1 MKFRTINFFVLTT
14 LLVVITF
21 SSCSK
26 EDSLEKI
33 EPNLSE
39 LVKISVTSL
48 PDKTTYSLGEPL
60 SLKGLIV
67 EGINSDNSKQRLD
80 ITEANISGFSSEK
93 SSDDLTLSVTI
104 NKLTT
109 TFSVKVLPIKVE
121 NGVLTKVEANLTRL
135 VLPDFVTS
143 IASNVFRQSNI
154 THVTLNEG
162 LKSIGEQAFAWS
174 QITEINFPKTLVTI
188 DEAAFYGCDYL
199 KEIDLSQTSLTQITH
214 ETFALN
220 KNVTV
225 IKLPQSVK
233 EIEYQAFLNATSL
246 KELYLPDGLLKM
258 GNEAFR
264 ESGLVN
270 LRLPNSLCYMDQR
283 VFYLSGELER
293 VETFGRAVVN
303 TSIADQKL
311 EASTFERCPK
321 LIHFEIPQNV
331 EIIGQNTISGSP
343 NLESIVIPATVKQ
356 INFNAFANTGL
367 KVVTVEGTAPAIAN
381 TISGAWQAFPY
392 TVQTIKVPAGSV
404 ETYKAAHGWNSFA
417 KQIVE

>member
-1 MKFRTINFFVLTT
+1 MKFRTIKFTVLTT
-14 LLVVITF
+14 LLVLITF

-26 EDSLEKI
+26 DDSLEKI
-33 EPNLSE
+33 DPNLSE
-39 LVKISVTSL
+39 LVKIIVTSL
-48 PDKTTYSLGEPL
+48 PDKTTYSLGESL
-60 SLKGLIV
+60 SLKGLVV
-67 EGINSDNSKQRLD
+67 EGINSDNSKQQLN

-93 SSDDLTLSVTI
+93 SLDDLILTVTV

-109 TFSVKVLPIKVE
+109 TFSVKILPIKVE
-121 NGVLTKVEANLTRL
+121 NGVLTRVEANITSL

-143 IASNVFRQSNI
+143 IASNAFRQSEI
-154 THVTLNEG
+154 THITLNEG
-162 LKSIGEQAFAWS
+162 LTSIGEQAFAWS
-174 QITEINFPKTLVTI
+174 KITEINFPKSLATI
-188 DEAAFYGCDYL
+188 DEAAFYGCDHL
-199 KEIDLSQTSLTQITH
+199 KEIDLSQTSLTKIVH

-220 KNVTV
+220 KNVV
-225 IKLPQSVK
+225 VVKLPQSVK
-233 EIEYQAFLNATSL
+233 EIEYQAFLDATSL

-264 ESGLVN
+264 ESGLVT
-270 LRLPNSLCYMDQR
+270 LRLPNSLCAMDQR

-293 VETFGRAVVN
+293 VETFGAVNVN
-303 TSIADQKL
+303 TSIDDRSL
-311 EASTFERCPK
+311 DASTFGHCPK
-321 LIHFEIPQNV
+321 LIHFEIPRGV
-331 EIIGQNTISGSP
+331 EIIGQNTVAGSP
-343 NLESIVIPATVKQ
+343 SLESIVIPSTVKQ

-367 KVVTVEGTAPAIAN
+367 KVVTVEGTTPAIAN

>member
-1 MKFRTINFFVLTT
+1 MKFRTINFTVLTT
-14 LLVVITF
+14 LLVLITF

-26 EDSLEKI
+26 DDSLEKI
-33 EPNLSE
+33 DPNLSE
-39 LVKISVTSL
+39 LVKITVTSL
-48 PDKTTYSLGEPL
+48 PDKTTYSLGESL
-60 SLKGLIV
+60 SLKGLVV
-67 EGINSDNSKQRLD
+67 EGINSDNSKQQLN

-93 SSDDLTLSVTI
+93 SLDDLILTVTV

-109 TFSVKVLPIKVE
+109 TFSVKILPIKVE
-121 NGVLTKVEANLTRL
+121 NGVLTRVEANITSL

-143 IASNVFRQSNI
+143 IASNAFRQSEI
-154 THVTLNEG
+154 THITLNEG
-162 LKSIGEQAFAWS
+162 LTSIGEHAFAWS
-174 QITEINFPKTLVTI
+174 KITEINFPKSLATI
-188 DEAAFYGCDYL
+188 DEAAFYGCDHL
-199 KEIDLSQTSLTQITH
+199 KEIDLSQTSLTKIVH

-220 KNVTV
+220 KNVV
-225 IKLPQSVK
+225 VVKLPQSVK
-233 EIEYQAFLNATSL
+233 EIEYQAFLDATSL

-264 ESGLVN
+264 ESGLVT
-270 LRLPNSLCYMDQR
+270 LRLPNSLCAMDQR

-293 VETFGRAVVN
+293 VETFGAVNVN
-303 TSIADQKL
+303 TSIDDRSL
-311 EASTFERCPK
+311 DASTFGHCPK
-321 LIHFEIPQNV
+321 LIHFEIPRGV
-331 EIIGQNTISGSP
+331 EIIGQNTVAGSP
-343 NLESIVIPATVKQ
+343 SLESIVIPSTVKQ

-367 KVVTVEGTAPAIAN
+367 KVVTVEGTTPAIAN

>member
-1 MKFRTINFFVLTT
+1 MKFRTINFTVLTT
-14 LLVVITF
+14 LLVLITF

-26 EDSLEKI
+26 DDSLEKI
-33 EPNLSE
+33 DPNLSE
-39 LVKISVTSL
+39 LVKITVTSL
-48 PDKTTYSLGEPL
+48 PDKTTYSLGESL
-60 SLKGLIV
+60 SLKGLVV
-67 EGINSDNSKQRLD
+67 EGINSDNSKQQLN

-93 SSDDLTLSVTI
+93 SLDDLILTVTV

-109 TFSVKVLPIKVE
+109 TFSVKILPIKVE
-121 NGVLTKVEANLTRL
+121 NGVLTRVEANLTSL

-143 IASNVFRQSNI
+143 IASNAFKQSEI
-154 THVTLNEG
+154 THITLNEG
-162 LKSIGEQAFAWS
+162 LTSIGEQAFAWS
-174 QITEINFPKTLVTI
+174 KITEINFPKSLATI
-188 DEAAFYGCDYL
+188 DEAAFYGCDHL
-199 KEIDLSQTSLTQITH
+199 KEIDLSQTSLTKIVH

-220 KNVTV
+220 KNVV
-225 IKLPQSVK
+225 VVKLPQSVK
-233 EIEYQAFLNATSL
+233 EIEYQAFLDATSL

-264 ESGLVN
+264 ESGLVT
-270 LRLPNSLCYMDQR
+270 LRLPNSLCAMDPR

-293 VETFGRAVVN
+293 VETFGAVNVN
-303 TSIADQKL
+303 TSIDDRSL
-311 EASTFERCPK
+311 DASTFEHCPK
-321 LIHFEIPQNV
+321 LIHFEIPRGV
-331 EIIGQNTISGSP
+331 EIIGQNTVAGSP
-343 NLESIVIPATVKQ
+343 SLESIVIPSTVKQ

-367 KVVTVEGTAPAIAN
+367 KVVTVEGTTPAIAN

>member
-1 MKFRTINFFVLTT
+1 MKFRTINFTVLTT
-14 LLVVITF
+14 LLVLITF

-26 EDSLEKI
+26 DDSLEKI
-33 EPNLSE
+33 DPNLSE
-39 LVKISVTSL
+39 LVKITVTSL
-48 PDKTTYSLGEPL
+48 PDKTTYSLGESL
-60 SLKGLIV
+60 SLKGLVV
-67 EGINSDNSKQRLD
+67 EGINSDNSKQQLN

-93 SSDDLTLSVTI
+93 SLDDLILTVTV

-109 TFSVKVLPIKVE
+109 TFSVKILPIKVE
-121 NGVLTKVEANLTRL
+121 NGVLTRVEANITSL

-143 IASNVFRQSNI
+143 IASNAFRQSEI
-154 THVTLNEG
+154 THITLNEG
-162 LKSIGEQAFAWS
+162 LTSIGEQAFAWS
-174 QITEINFPKTLVTI
+174 KITEINFPKSLATI
-188 DEAAFYGCDYL
+188 DEAAFYGCDHL
-199 KEIDLSQTSLTQITH
+199 KEIDLSQTSLTKIVH

-220 KNVTV
+220 KNVV
-225 IKLPQSVK
+225 VVKLPQSVK
-233 EIEYQAFLNATSL
+233 EIEYQAFLDATSL

-264 ESGLVN
+264 ESGLVT
-270 LRLPNSLCYMDQR
+270 LRLPNSLCAMDQR

-293 VETFGRAVVN
+293 VETFGAVNVN
-303 TSIADQKL
+303 TSIDDRSL
-311 EASTFERCPK
+311 DASTFGHCPK
-321 LIHFEIPQNV
+321 LIHFEIPRGV
-331 EIIGQNTISGSP
+331 EIIGQNTVAGSP
-343 NLESIVIPATVKQ
+343 SLESIVIPSTVKQ

-367 KVVTVEGTAPAIAN
+367 KVVTVEGTTPAIAN

>member
-1 MKFRTINFFVLTT
+1 MKFRTINFTVLTT
-14 LLVVITF
+14 LLVLITF

-26 EDSLEKI
+26 DDSLEKI
-33 EPNLSE
+33 DPNLSE
-39 LVKISVTSL
+39 LVKITVTSL
-48 PDKTTYSLGEPL
+48 PDKTTYSLGESL
-60 SLKGLIV
+60 SLKGLVV
-67 EGINSDNSKQRLD
+67 EGINSDNSKQQLN

-93 SSDDLTLSVTI
+93 SLDDLILTVTV

-109 TFSVKVLPIKVE
+109 TFSVKILPIKVE
-121 NGVLTKVEANLTRL
+121 NGVLTRVEANLTSL

-143 IASNVFRQSNI
+143 IASNAFRQSEI
-154 THVTLNEG
+154 THITLNEG
-162 LKSIGEQAFAWS
+162 LTSIGEQAFAWS
-174 QITEINFPKTLVTI
+174 KITEINFPKSLATI
-188 DEAAFYGCDYL
+188 DEAAFYGCDHL
-199 KEIDLSQTSLTQITH
+199 KEIDLSQTSLTKIVH

-220 KNVTV
+220 KNVV
-225 IKLPQSVK
+225 VVKLPQSVK
-233 EIEYQAFLNATSL
+233 EIEYQAFLDATSL

-264 ESGLVN
+264 ESGLVT
-270 LRLPNSLCYMDQR
+270 LRLPNSLCAMDQR

-293 VETFGRAVVN
+293 VETFGAVNVN
-303 TSIADQKL
+303 TSIDDRSL
-311 EASTFERCPK
+311 DASTFEHCPK
-321 LIHFEIPQNV
+321 LIHFEIPRGV
-331 EIIGQNTISGSP
+331 EIIGQNTVAGSP
-343 NLESIVIPATVKQ
+343 SLESIVIPSTVKQ

-367 KVVTVEGTAPAIAN
+367 KVVTVEGTTPAIAN